1 MHMRTAAND
10 GRDDR
15 GNLRK
20 MLCPVSGSDFKSLSA
35 QRRLGKCVCGL
46 SSSQG
51 LRFPQMAPSGCL
63 RDDRNPSALGS
74 QADILA
80 GENFFQPAAA
90 NVGAPPRSKRRGSP
104 LFSTAPPPLVV
115 FAEKLFG
122 ERRSRASISDNW
134 PTSTRVLVSYPR
146 IRFRGEADINWQV
159 RPADSVAND
168 PKRSSLTFVVPAY
181 MMCSSVRAMI
191 FARCDGE
198 RSTNCRALRG
208 LFFAVGSSA

>member
-1 MHMRTAAND
+1 MTAILQLSGAKRTYLPAKISS
-10 GRDDR
+10 
-15 GNLRK
+15 NLRP
-20 MLCPVSGSDFKSLSA
+20 LTLE
-35 QRRLGKCVCGL
+35 RRRARK
-46 SSSQG
+46 
-51 LRFPQMAPSGCL
+51 
-63 RDDRNPSALGS
+63 
-74 QADILA
+74 
-80 GENFFQPAAA
+80 GE
-90 NVGAPPRSKRRGSP
+90 GP
-104 LFSTAPPPLVV
+104 LFFRPPPPPLVV

-198 RSTNCRALRG
+198 RST
-208 LFFAVGSSA
+208 